1 MSLTLYLYKLPLP
14 SSIPGMFT
22 FGVAS
27 CCGLTLDSQNTLL
40 YPRGL
45 LRLNVLTGIYFS
57 SPFISY
63 EKSDMTS
70 LGVLEIPLNAPSPI
84 YGALFSPILMIFS
97 LLLYAIWLRTT
108 SPSKTSNS
116 NII

>member
-1 MSLTLYLYKLPLP
+1 MSLTLYLYRLPLP
-14 SSIPGMFT
+14 SSTPEMLMSD
-22 FGVAS
+22 VAS

-84 YGALFSPILMIFS
+84 
-97 LLLYAIWLRTT
+97 
-108 SPSKTSNS
+108 
-116 NII
+116 